1 MPTPDQQISPQ
12 FSTFDENARA
22 EALRQFPEH
31 YFDPPVRITFRDG
44 TSWAK
49 KQPPTRE
56 DILVAAKAL
65 AHASQIIET
74 GDAGPWE
81 DLDQEAQN
89 DFMNMAGSMLRAV
102 ADSYR

>member
-1 MPTPDQQISPQ
+1 MKA
-12 FSTFDENARA
+12 FDDIARA
-22 EALRQFPEH
+22 AATREFPEH

-44 TSWAK
+44 ASWAK

-56 DILVAAKAL
+56 DILIAAKAL

-74 GDAGPWE
+74 GDAAGDVDPWG
-81 DLDQEAQN
+81 DLDQEAQS
-89 DFMNMAGSMLRAV
+89 DFMNMAGTMLRAV